1 MWLLSSGPGLA
12 KFVGGMRAVEE
23 EVALDKTV
31 GREAATEGQAVT
43 AMATPPLTED
53 GLSVSEL
60 PLQVLKLR

>member
-1 MWLLSSGPGLA
+1 MW
-12 KFVGGMRAVEE
+12 VV

-31 GREAATEGQAVT
+31 GREAVTEGQAVT